1 MRFALLSHHIYV
13 IALGDPFQ
21 IPVINPN
28 EDNHVLDKPHIF
40 LDEIMRQA
48 LDSEIIRFSMW
59 IRNGGTIADYQ
70 GENKEVK
77 ILDSEELNTGVLA
90 WAD

>member
-1 MRFALLSHHIYV
+1 
-13 IALGDPFQ
+13 
-21 IPVINPN
+21 
-28 EDNHVLDKPHIF
+28 
-40 LDEIMRQA
+40 MRQA

-59 IRNGGTIADYQ
+59 IRNGGTIANYQ

>member
-1 MRFALLSHHIYV
+1 
-13 IALGDPFQ
+13 
-21 IPVINPN
+21 
-28 EDNHVLDKPHIF
+28 
-40 LDEIMRQA
+40 MRQA

-59 IRNGGTIADYQ
+59 IRNGGKVRDYQ

-77 ILDSEELNTGVLA
+77 ILSPEELNTGVLA